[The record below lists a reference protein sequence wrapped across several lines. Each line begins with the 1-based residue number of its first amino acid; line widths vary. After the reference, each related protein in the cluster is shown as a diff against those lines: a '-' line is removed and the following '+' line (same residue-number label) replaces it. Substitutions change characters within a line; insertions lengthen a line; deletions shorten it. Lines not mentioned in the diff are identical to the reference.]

1 MLVAGVIKIHKFL
14 KDKDWMNQMNTPT
27 LVMHAIAFGLFF
39 VSTTLLAIA
48 NTFDVFMNTNFSN
61 PRIDKIFSIVYFTD
75 MIAQFVAQL
84 ILAKVLWGWAT
95 ETPE

>member
-1 MLVAGVIKIHKFL
+1 
-14 KDKDWMNQMNTPT
+14 MNTPT
-27 LVMHAIAFGLFF
+27 LVLHAISFGLFF
-39 VSTTLLAIA
+39 ISTTSLAIA
-48 NTFDVFMNTNFSN
+48 NTFAILSSGKILEQTPVE
-61 PRIDKIFSIVYFTD
+61 RILSIVYFTD